1 MTNVID
7 TARAEGEARGEARGE
22 VKSQTIIARNL
33 LDILDDETIAQK
45 TGLSMDEVRKITM
58 LFRTS

>member
-22 VKSQTIIARNL
+22 VKSQTVIAKNL

-45 TGLSMDEVRKITM
+45 TGLSMDEVRK
-58 LFRTS
+58 LRHDASK